1 MKKDI
6 CMNKLTYKHHLSSSL
21 LAVALCFS
29 AYSVSAATT
38 TSNTDDGS
46 AIGTSDTPQLKQQNK
61 TTDTPTHNKTM
72 SKKSRMHKNSA
83 EMKMMDT
90 NNDGL
95 ISKDEYM
102 SYQEQKF
109 DTMKQTD
116 GMVNMKDMRTG
127 ANTNSMN
134 NKPIGTTTGAS
145 NNGSVDVTKE
155 GSVNGT
161 HTGTN

>member
-6 CMNKLTYKHHLSSSL
+6 CMNKLTYKNYFSSSL

-61 TTDTPTHNKTM
+61 TTDTPTHNKTI
-72 SKKSRMHKNSA
+72 SKKSRMHKKNA
-83 EMKMMDT
+83 VT
-90 NNDGL
+90 
-95 ISKDEYM
+95 
-102 SYQEQKF
+102 
-109 DTMKQTD
+109 
-116 GMVNMKDMRTG
+116 KDMQTG
-127 ANTNSMN
+127 TDTNSMN
-134 NKPIGTTTGAS
+134 NKPIGTTTGES
-145 NNGSVDVTKE
+145 NNGSVDETKE
-155 GSVNGT
+155 GPVNGT